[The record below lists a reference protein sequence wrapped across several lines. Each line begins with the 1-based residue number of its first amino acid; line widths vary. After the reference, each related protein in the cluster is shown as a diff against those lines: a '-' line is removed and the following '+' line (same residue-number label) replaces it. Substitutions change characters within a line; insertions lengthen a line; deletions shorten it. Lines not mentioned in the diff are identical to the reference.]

1 MGPGEAPHEN
11 RRVGQEIDHARF
23 EPRDFERF
31 SRRVGQETQALGTL
45 LEAGGT
51 SAQSDVG
58 GLEVEVWLVDAQ
70 GHPSALNE
78 PFLERLANPNVVPE
92 LSRFNVELNVEPQ
105 HIAGEG
111 LRRLEQDLAATL
123 RACGVVADALGV
135 SVVAIGILPTVS
147 DAALCPQNMSTSAR
161 YRALNEQVLR
171 LRSGRPIELHLV
183 GVESLRSSHADVM
196 LEAAGTSLQVH
207 LQVPVAQAARYL
219 NAASVVSAATVAV
232 AANAPFLFGRRLWA
246 ETRIP
251 LFEQAVD
258 VGGPERR
265 VTFGS
270 AYVRASLL
278 ELFVENHE
286 HYAPI
291 LPLELPPQ
299 AGRFAHLRLHNGT
312 VWRWNRPLVGFD
324 ADGTPHLRV
333 EHRPMAAGP
342 SLLDMAANMAFFL
355 GLVAWHAQCDSAPE
369 QTLPFSSAKQNFYE
383 AARLGLSARIDW
395 LDGNR
400 WELRR
405 LVLDA
410 LLPLAQR
417 GLEQLGVRRADI
429 DRYLGV
435 IEARAS
441 SGQTGSAWQC
451 AFVDRYGADFAALVR
466 AYRERSSDGE
476 PVHGWGL

>member
-1 MGPGEAPHEN
+1 MGPHDRGHEN
-11 RRVGQEIDHARF
+11 RRVGQEIDRARF

-31 SRRVGQETQALGTL
+31 ARSLGSETQALGAL
-45 LEAGGT
+45 LEAGGL
-51 SAQSDVG
+51 SAQGDVG
-58 GLEVEVWLVDAQ
+58 GLEVEVWLVDAD
-70 GHPSALNE
+70 GFPSPLNE
-78 PFLERLANPNVVPE
+78 PVLERLADPNVVHE
-92 LSRFNVELNVEPQ
+92 LSKFNIELNVQPQ
-105 HIAGEG
+105 RIAGDG
-111 LRRLEQDLAATL
+111 LRRLEADLAATT
-123 RACGVVADALGV
+123 RACDAVAGALGV
-135 SVVAIGILPTVS
+135 SVVAIGILPTVT

-171 LRSGRPIELHLV
+171 LRRGRPIELHLV

-207 LQVPVAQAARYL
+207 LQVPVATAARTM
-219 NAASVVSAATVAV
+219 NAASIVSAASVAI

-270 AYVRASLL
+270 SYVRASLM
-278 ELFVENHE
+278 ELFVDNEA

-291 LPLELPPQ
+291 LPIALAPE

-312 VWRWNRPLVGFD
+312 IWRWNRPLVGFD
-324 ADGTPHLRV
+324 DDGTPHLRI

-342 SLLDMAANMAFFL
+342 SVLDMAANMAFFL
-355 GLVAWHAQCDSAPE
+355 GTAAWHAQCDSAPE
-369 QTLPFSSAKQNFYE
+369 QVLPFSTAKQNFYE
-383 AARLGLSARIDW
+383 AARLGLAARVDW
-395 LDGNR
+395 LDGKR

-405 LVLDA
+405 LVLDV
-410 LLPLAQR
+410 LLPLAQH
-417 GLEQLGVRRADI
+417 GLEQLGVRRAEI
-429 DRYLGV
+429 DRYLAV

-441 SGQTGSAWQC
+441 TGQTGSAWQC
-451 AFVDRYGADFAALVR
+451 AFVERYGADFGALVR
-466 AYRERSSDGE
+466 AYRERSSAGE

>member
-1 MGPGEAPHEN
+1 
-11 RRVGQEIDHARF
+11 VGQEIERARF

-31 SRRVGQETQALGTL
+31 ACSLDEETRALGAL
-45 LEAGGT
+45 LEAGGL
-51 SAQSDVG
+51 SARGNVG
-58 GLEVEVWLVDAQ
+58 GLEVEVWLVDAE
-70 GHPSALNE
+70 GLPSPLNE
-78 PFLERLANPNVVPE
+78 PFLARLANPNVVHE
-92 LSRFNVELNVEPQ
+92 LSQFNVELNVQPQ
-105 HIAGEG
+105 CIAGQG
-111 LRRLEQDLAATL
+111 LRQLEDDLAATW
-123 RACGVVADALGV
+123 RSCAAVAGELGV
-135 SVVAIGILPTVS
+135 TVMAIGILPTVS

-183 GVESLRSSHADVM
+183 GAESLRSTHSDVM

-207 LQVPVAQAARYL
+207 LQVPVAAATRTM
-219 NAASVVSAATVAV
+219 NAASIVSAATVAV

-270 AYVRASLL
+270 TYVRASLFEMFL
-278 ELFVENHE
+278 ENQE

-291 LPLELPPQ
+291 LPIELPPQ

-324 ADGTPHLRV
+324 DDGTPHLRI

-342 SLLDMAANMAFFL
+342 TILDMASNMAFFL
-355 GLVAWHAQCDSAPE
+355 GLVAWYAQLDAPPE
-369 QTLPFSSAKQNFYE
+369 RELPFSSAKQNFYE
-383 AARLGLSARIDW
+383 AARLGLAARVDW

-405 LVLDA
+405 LVLEA
-410 LLPLAQR
+410 LLPLARR
-417 GLEQLGVRRADI
+417 GLEQLGVQGAEI
-429 DRYLGV
+429 ERYLGV

-441 SGQTGSAWQC
+441 KGQTGAAWQC
-451 AFVDRYGADFAALVR
+451 AFVDRHGADFGALVR
-466 AYRERSSDGE
+466 AYRERSASGA
-476 PVHGWGL
+476 PVHNWDP

>member
-1 MGPGEAPHEN
+1 MGPGDAAHEN
-11 RRVGQEIDHARF
+11 RCVGQEIDRARF

-31 SRRVGQETQALGTL
+31 ARRVAQETQVLGTL
-45 LEAGGT
+45 LEQGGL
-51 SAQSDVG
+51 SARSDVG
-58 GLEVEVWLVDAQ
+58 GLEVEVWLVDAD
-70 GHPSALNE
+70 GFPSPLNE
-78 PFLERLANPNVVPE
+78 PFLERLADPNVVHE
-92 LSRFNVELNVEPQ
+92 LSRFNVELNVQPQ
-105 HIAGEG
+105 PLAGEG
-111 LRRLEQDLAATL
+111 LRRLEDDLAATA
-123 RACGVVADALGV
+123 RACEAVAREFGV
-135 SVVAIGILPTVS
+135 SVLAIGILPTVS

-183 GVESLRSSHADVM
+183 GVESLRTSHADVM

-207 LQVPVAQAARYL
+207 LQVPAALAVRTL
-219 NAASVVSAATVAV
+219 NAASVVSAATVAI

-270 AYVRASLL
+270 GYVRASPL
-278 ELFVENHE
+278 ELFVENQA

-291 LPLELPPQ
+291 LPLEMQPE

-324 ADGTPHLRV
+324 ADGTPHLRI

-342 SLLDMAANMAFFL
+342 SVLDMAANVAFFL
-355 GLVAWHAQCDSAPE
+355 GVVAWYAQSDPAPE
-369 QTLPFSSAKQNFYE
+369 SMLPFSSAKQNFYE
-383 AARLGLSARIDW
+383 AARLGLSARVDW

-405 LVLDA
+405 LILDA
-410 LLPLAQR
+410 LLPLAHG
-417 GLEQLGVRRADI
+417 GLERLGVRRDAI
-429 DRYLGV
+429 DRYLAV
-435 IEARAS
+435 IEARVAD
-441 SGQTGSAWQC
+441 GRTGAAWQC
-451 AFVDRYGADFAALVR
+451 AFVERYGPDFGALVR
-466 AYRERSSDGE
+466 AYRAHSASGA
-476 PVHGWGL
+476 PVHRWGL

>member
-1 MGPGEAPHEN
+1 MDPREAHHEN
-11 RRVGQEIDHARF
+11 RRVGQEIEHAHF
-23 EPRDFERF
+23 EPRDFEGF
-31 SRRVGQETQALGTL
+31 VHRVGQETRALGAL
-45 LEAGGT
+45 LEEGGT
-51 SAQSDVG
+51 SARSGVG
-58 GLEVEVWLVDAQ
+58 GLEVEVWLVDAD
-70 GHPSALNE
+70 GLPSPLNE
-78 PFLERLANPNVVPE
+78 PFLERLANPNVVHE
-92 LSRFNVELNVEPQ
+92 LSRFNVELNVQPRRV
-105 HIAGEG
+105 AGGG
-111 LRRLEQDLAATL
+111 LRRLEEDLAATL
-123 RACGVVADALGV
+123 RACDVVADTLGV
-135 SVVAIGILPTVS
+135 SVVAIGVLPTVS
-147 DAALCPQNMSTSAR
+147 DAALCPRNMSTSAR

-171 LRSGRPIELHLV
+171 LRRGRPIELHLV
-183 GVESLRSSHADVM
+183 GTESLRSSHADVM

-207 LQVPVAQAARYL
+207 LQVPVAQAARYM

-278 ELFVENHE
+278 EQFVENQE

-291 LPLELPPQ
+291 LPIELPPQ
-299 AGRFAHLRLHNGT
+299 AGPFAHLRLHNGT

-324 ADGTPHLRV
+324 DDGTPHLRI

-355 GLVAWHAQCDSAPE
+355 GLVAWYAQCDAAPE
-369 QTLPFSSAKQNFYE
+369 RSLPFSSAKQNFYE

-405 LVLDA
+405 LVLEA
-410 LLPLAQR
+410 LLPLAQS
-417 GLEQLGVRRADI
+417 GLERLGVQRADI
-429 DRYLGV
+429 DRYLAV

-466 AYRERSSDGE
+466 AYRERSAAGA
-476 PVHGWGL
+476 PVHRWRL